1 MRSLL
6 GKDLKVLRRSPAIV
20 AVLIIYPAVIALLL
34 GLALSR
40 APDKPRVAI
49 YNGLKNGG
57 ETLTVGGTKVDPRE
71 YAEEL
76 FKSIE
81 PLDVDSREEAV
92 SKVKD
97 GEALAAIIVPEDLLT
112 SLQGLVGLN
121 ASSTP
126 RIEILYNGSDPL
138 KRDLAESAIKARVSD
153 LNRAVAGKL
162 TSVAA
167 GYIDLL
173 LRGGSF
179 KLLGQSFDVVGL
191 ERSKRAIDRVS
202 ATLPEGSS
210 RRNQL
215 EAVSRFAG
223 LAIANLGLST
233 KVLDKVGSPVEVKT
247 TEVSG
252 SKGASLDAYSI
263 AIAVTLSLMLIA
275 VLLSAGLLA
284 MEREENTLERLL
296 RGPVSV
302 ATLVASKVLL
312 AALLAATAGFV
323 LTAGVSIFFGI
334 DWSRALLWLV
344 ALPAAGLA
352 CAGFGTGLGGLTR
365 DVRAASLIGI
375 LVALPLT
382 FLALVPE
389 GAVNSWLF
397 EGIQA
402 VSAVL
407 PFKPAL
413 SAVDAAINGPAS
425 VWGPAMQLLA
435 VALGWSAIGAAALR
449 RSS

>member
-1 MRSLL
+1 MRPLL
-6 GKDLKVLRRSPAIV
+6 RKDLLVLRRSPAIV

-49 YNGLKNGG
+49 YNGLENGG
-57 ETLTVGGTKVDPRE
+57 ETLTVGGTKVDPHD

-81 PLDVDSREEAV
+81 PVNVESRDEAV
-92 SKVKD
+92 QKVKD
-97 GEALAAIIVPEDLLT
+97 GEVLAAIIVPEDLLT
-112 SLQGLVGLN
+112 SLQSLVSLN
-121 ASSTP
+121 PGSRP
-126 RIEILYNGSDPL
+126 QIEVLYNGSDPL
-138 KRDLAESAIKARVSD
+138 KRDLAESAIKARISD

-162 TSVAA
+162 TTVAA
-167 GYIDLL
+167 SYIELL
-173 LRGGSF
+173 LHGGDF
-179 KLLGQSFDVVGL
+179 KLLGQSFNVIGL
-191 ERSKRAIDRVS
+191 ERAKRAIDRVAAS
-202 ATLPEGSS
+202 LPEGSS

-233 KVLDKVGSPVEVKT
+233 KVLDKVGSPVDVKR

-252 SKGASLDAYSI
+252 SKGASLDAY
-263 AIAVTLSLMLIA
+263 AVAVAVTLSLMLIG
-275 VLLSAGLLA
+275 VLLAAGLLA

-296 RGPVSV
+296 RGPVRV
-302 ATLVASKVLL
+302 RTLVASKVLL
-312 AALLAATAGFV
+312 SAVLAAAAGFL
-323 LTAGVSIFFGI
+323 LTAGVSIFFGV
-334 DWSRALLWLV
+334 DWSRVLLWFV
-344 ALPAAGLA
+344 AFLAAGLA
-352 CAGFGTGLGGLTR
+352 CSGFGTGLGALTR

-382 FLALVPE
+382 FLALVPK

-397 EGIQA
+397 DAIQA

-413 SAVDAAINGPAS
+413 DAIDAAINGPAS
-425 VWGPAMQLLA
+425 VWGPSLQLLVVAFGWSA
-435 VALGWSAIGAAALR
+435 VALFALR
-449 RSS
+449 RSG